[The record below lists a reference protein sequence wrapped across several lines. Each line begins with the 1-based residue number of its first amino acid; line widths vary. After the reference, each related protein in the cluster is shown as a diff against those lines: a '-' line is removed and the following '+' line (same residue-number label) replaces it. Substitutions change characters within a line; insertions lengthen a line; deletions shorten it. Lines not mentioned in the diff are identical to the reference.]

1 MINVKTHEFRLH
13 KKWAWITKALTDL
26 LPILSADDSAGF
38 VMVGIG
44 HDRGRGNVAIA
55 YEATPKD
62 LMLTAQAI
70 VARVAAEAAEAGHRN
85 AAEKLSAAEAR
96 LQETMADLG
105 MPTADAGSTRPLGGR
120 HGRSH

>member
-26 LPILSADDSAGF
+26 LPILPADDSAGF

-44 HDRGRGNVAIA
+44 HDRGRGNV
-55 YEATPKD
+55 
-62 LMLTAQAI
+62 
-70 VARVAAEAAEAGHRN
+70 
-85 AAEKLSAAEAR
+85 AEKLSAAEAR